1 VVITIMRGEVRARL
15 AELPAE
21 SVHMVVTS
29 PPYYVTGLR
38 QRAANLGR
46 RCGVRS

>member
-21 SVHMVVTS
+21 SVHMVVTN
-29 PPYYVTGLR
+29 PPYYGLR
-38 QRAANLGR
+38 D
-46 RCGVRS
+46 